1 MEQKFTPDDGHIH
14 QYLDGQCTWCGAPP
28 DSDAPPGVIEAVPG
42 TVTEV
47 TIDMAELMKQAR
59 VFHVKEPKIGAP
71 DGYETRPQ
79 TLMAFAINI
88 TEDAEIERFAGE
100 AQKVLGWAKTLEI
113 TGGTSAKLVAG
124 ELRSISMLR
133 RGVDLRAK
141 DLIAPLADVLK
152 DMKADLQKVTA
163 PLAEADMIGRT
174 KVTQWDAQQ
183 KKIQR
188 DAEEATRLAAQAA
201 EAARKVTD
209 AGGEAPDLSEIEPVD
224 IPADRGPLRPDSGGT
239 VSMIDHW
246 SAEVTDKQSIPSEY
260 MEPNMQML
268 NMLARQRKG
277 SDPIPGVKWV
287 NNPTPS
293 VR

>member
-14 QYLDGQCTWCGAPP
+14 QHLDGQCTWCGAPLTAVV
-28 DSDAPPGVIEAVPG
+28 SDKMDRTI
-42 TVTEV
+42 TEV
-47 TIDMAELMKQAR
+47 TETVMEFNEAVTLNHEGVIVATHEKFMVAVLTDKAIKSFATEAVR
-59 VFHVKEPKIGAP
+59 VLA
-71 DGYETRPQ
+71 
-79 TLMAFAINI
+79 
-88 TEDAEIERFAGE
+88 
-100 AQKVLGWAKTLEI
+100 WAKTLEI
-113 TGGTSAKLVAG
+113 TGGTTAKKVAG
-124 ELRSISMLR
+124 DLRSISILR
-133 RGVDLRAK
+133 RNVDARKKEL
-141 DLIAPLADVLK
+141 LAPLSDALK
-152 DMKADLQKVTA
+152 QMKVDIATIEA

-209 AGGEAPDLSEIEPVD
+209 AGGEAPDLSEIPIVD
-224 IPADRGPLRPDSGGT
+224 VPADRGPLRPDSGGT
-239 VSMIDHW
+239 VSMVDHW
-246 SAEVTDKQSIPSEY
+246 SAEVTDKQSIPGEY